1 MLIVS
6 NGLKLL
12 LMLQKKHCLK
22 WARCKSLRTCLKGLF
37 ELRERERERE
47 RESGGE

>member
-1 MLIVS
+1 
-6 NGLKLL
+6 
-12 LMLQKKHCLK
+12 MLQKKHCLK

-37 ELRERERERE
+37 ELRGEGEGEGEGE